1 MKGIRFLAAIAACLM
16 VAVAMAD
23 DTDEAK
29 KKINSIKK
37 NSSYLYAEVTAAT
50 ADEARSLAE
59 EILYTEINEW
69 AAGQKKL
76 RNSPGLAVNN
86 KQTLWTTM
94 SLPRGNMFRS
104 FIYVKKSDILP
115 VANSEVIANPAAAE
129 DRQATG
135 EEAQPGLVSTV
146 APVVPEAVAE
156 LMKYADYKPM
166 AERIMRMKAE
176 GKVASYGYY
185 AQLPN
190 PEACYLAIYSRE
202 GKLVAFLSPGRERVN
217 LATGKPDKVANYSVH
232 GAVGFIA
239 NE

>member
-59 EILYTEINEW
+59 EILYAEINEW

-76 RNSPGLAVNN
+76 RNSPGLTVNN
-86 KQTLWTTM
+86 KQALWTTM

-129 DRQATG
+129 AGRAAG
-135 EEAQPGLVSTV
+135 SEAQPELVSTV

-156 LMKYADYKPM
+156 LMRFADYKPM

-176 GKVASYGYY
+176 
-185 AQLPN
+185 AQG
-190 PEACYLAIYSRE
+190 
-202 GKLVAFLSPGRERVN
+202 GKLRLLRPAAQPRGLLSRHIQPRGQARGLPLAGQGARQPRHGQARQGGQLQRAWRGRI
-217 LATGKPDKVANYSVH
+217 YC
-232 GAVGFIA
+232 
-239 NE
+239 

>member
-1 MKGIRFLAAIAACLM
+1 MKGIRFLAAIAACLI
-16 VAVAMAD
+16 VAVTTAD
-23 DTDEAK
+23 ETDEAK

-37 NSSYLYAEVTAAT
+37 NNSYLYAEVTAAT

-59 EILYTEINEW
+59 EILYSEINEW

-86 KQTLWTTM
+86 KQTLWTIM

-115 VANSEVIANPAAAE
+115 VDNSEVIANPAAEAG
-129 DRQATG
+129 QAAGSET
-135 EEAQPGLVSTV
+135 QPRLTSTV

-156 LMKYADYKPM
+156 LMKFADYKPM

-176 GKVASYGYY
+176 GKVASYNYY
-185 AQLPN
+185 AQLSN

-202 GKLVAFLSPGRERVN
+202 GKLVAFLSPGKERVN
-217 LATGKPDKVANYSVH
+217 LATGKPDKVANYSGH
-232 GAVGFIA
+232 GAVGFIV
-239 NE
+239 NK

>member
-59 EILYTEINEW
+59 EILYAEINEW

-86 KQTLWTTM
+86 KQALWTTM

-129 DRQATG
+129 AGRAAG
-135 EEAQPGLVSTV
+135 SEAQPELVSTV
-146 APVVPEAVAE
+146 ASVVPEAVAE
-156 LMKYADYKPM
+156 LMRFADYKPM

-217 LATGKPDKVANYSVH
+217 LATGKPDKVANYSGH
-232 GAVGFIA
+232 GAVGFIV

>member
-59 EILYTEINEW
+59 EILYAEINEW
-69 AAGQKKL
+69 AAGLKKL

-86 KQTLWTTM
+86 KQALWTTM
-94 SLPRGNMFRS
+94 SLPRGNMVRS

-115 VANSEVIANPAAAE
+115 VANSEVMANPAASPSANGRRTTVLARRCNAT
-129 DRQATG
+129 DRRPFRMPSCWLSSSGRATR
-135 EEAQPGLVSTV
+135 T
-146 APVVPEAVAE
+146 
-156 LMKYADYKPM
+156 K
-166 AERIMRMKAE
+166 
-176 GKVASYGYY
+176 
-185 AQLPN
+185 LPW
-190 PEACYLAIYSRE
+190 S
-202 GKLVAFLSPGRERVN
+202 
-217 LATGKPDKVANYSVH
+217 
-232 GAVGFIA
+232 
-239 NE
+239 